1 MTFNLTITSLT
12 VSVLLIFLLAIRE
25 ILRWESDR
33 ESVESLLKGLNIIII
48 PLLLIF
54 AVIFAYNV
62 ISIL

>member
-25 ILRWESDR
+25 ILRWESER
-33 ESVESLLKGLNIIII
+33 ESVDSLLKGLNIIII

>member
-54 AVIFAYNV
+54 VVIFAYNV

>member
-25 ILRWESDR
+25 ILRWESER
-33 ESVESLLKGLNIIII
+33 ESVDSLLKGLNIIII

-54 AVIFAYNV
+54 VVIFAYNV